1 VDEQS
6 HKQDM
11 AAALRGDFAR
21 LRARGVATTISV
33 PDGSQ
38 GGAAHEQ
45 GEPAAADQ
53 YRRLR
58 SRLRRLR
65 RR

>member
-1 VDEQS
+1 VDEHS

-21 LRARGVATTISV
+21 LRARGVATTFSV
-33 PDGSQ
+33 PREQPADGRRETGDVS
-38 GGAAHEQ
+38 GAA
-45 GEPAAADQ
+45 PPSA
-53 YRRLR
+53 RRG
-58 SRLRRLR
+58 LRRLR